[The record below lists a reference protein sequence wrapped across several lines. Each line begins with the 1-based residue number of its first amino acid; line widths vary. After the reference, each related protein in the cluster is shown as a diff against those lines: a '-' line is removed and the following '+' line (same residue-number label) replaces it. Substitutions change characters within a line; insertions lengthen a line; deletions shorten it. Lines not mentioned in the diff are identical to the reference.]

1 MEVIMKKAT
10 KTTILFLTGFLLCA
24 CAVCIRVKKPKDVK
38 PIDWENY
45 NSAYDVFWNFHL
57 CSDDVEDWGM
67 EERIKVYGWLHKSDS
82 GLGRYYLN
90 RSTQPGGTG
99 LYINILPK
107 DEIERKRLDSLLRS
121 IDYPKQCY
129 IQGVLFLTSYAV
141 ERSFPEI
148 MVERAEDIHFDE
160 Q

>member
-1 MEVIMKKAT
+1 MKKAT

-45 NSAYDVFWNFHL
+45 NNVYDVFWNFYL

-67 EERIKVYGWLHKSDS
+67 RERIKVYGWLDYDSDS
-82 GLGRYYLN
+82 NFSLYDK
-90 RSTQPGGTG
+90 PGGTRI
-99 LYINILPK
+99 YTYILPK
-107 DEIERKRLDSLLRS
+107 DEIERKGLDSLLRN
-121 IDYPKQCY
+121 IDYPKQCH
-129 IQGVLFLTSYAV
+129 IQGILFLTSYAV

-148 MVERAEDIHFDE
+148 IVERAEEIYFDE

>member
-1 MEVIMKKAT
+1 MKKAT
-10 KTTILFLTGFLLCA
+10 KMTILTLTGILLCA

-45 NSAYDVFWNFHL
+45 NSVYDVFWNFYL

-67 EERIKVYGWLHKSDS
+67 RESIKIYGWLHNEIDS
-82 GLGRYYLN
+82 ILGRHYIS
-90 RSTQPGGTG
+90 RSAQPGETG
-99 LYINILPK
+99 LYANIIPK
-107 DEIERKRLDSLLRS
+107 DEVEKQALDSLLRD
-121 IDYPKQCY
+121 IDYPKQCH
-129 IQGVLFLTSYAV
+129 IQGFLILNDHSV

-148 MVERAEDIHFDE
+148 IIERAEDIHFDE